1 MSYLN
6 RAAAVAAAVKAGGT
20 AFMTHFDLKVSAWY
34 VRGVDLALP
43 AEVLAFAERDWVH
56 HVEWTLTEGGR
67 LVPCVVVTCA
77 IDDTRMLEVPKDV
90 ALQPIDADLW
100 RDASAPSPVRPRS
113 TVESPVK
120 VVWRVAGEMIGAARK
135 DVIAACVA
143 LGVDK
148 STASTQFYKWG
159 KAQQG

>member
-6 RAAAVAAAVKAGGT
+6 RTSAVAAASARWSNFT
-20 AFMTHFDLKVSAWY
+20 TYFDLKMSLWY
-34 VRGVDLALP
+34 AREIDLALP
-43 AEVLAFAERDWVH
+43 TGDLEWDHAECVH
-56 HVEWTLTEGGR
+56 HVEWALLEGGH
-67 LVPCVVVTCA
+67 LAPCVVVTCSLA
-77 IDDTRMLEVPKDV
+77 DIPGDVPQGWVVQPLEP
-90 ALQPIDADLW
+90 ALW
-100 RDASAPSPVRPRS
+100 RDANAPSPVRPRS

-135 DVIAACVA
+135 DVIAACIA

-159 KAQQG
+159 KAQQGA